1 MDEVK
6 NTLSASWFYKNYLDQ
21 HKKLKRTE
29 NEQNESMCSVQISYS
44 IATYLVLGSEFICSR
59 PHLLDGMGH
68 LLDDRKNWRCYV
80 GLHKIWGKFAHGAHS
95 ANFDEKVHKPQ
106 SKFYGRIGE
115 NMQLIFTHMY
125 LMNLNT
131 SISAS
136 QLFGV
141 WGTPRDPYWCI
152 KSI

>member
-44 IATYLVLGSEFICSR
+44 NATYLVLGSEFICRR
-59 PHLLDGMGH
+59 PHILDGMGH
-68 LLDDRKNWRCYV
+68 LLDDRKNWRWRYV

-95 ANFDEKVHKPQ
+95 ANFDKKVHKPQ
-106 SKFYGRIGE
+106 YWTLAIARVKKAKHAEKQNKLLGIQV
-115 NMQLIFTHMY
+115 MHH
-125 LMNLNT
+125 NLLD
-131 SISAS
+131 S
-136 QLFGV
+136 
-141 WGTPRDPYWCI
+141 WGTPGDP
-152 KSI
+152 